1 MSAILFEYSVKALK
15 SLEGFKPVLL
25 LIKKF
30 YFASHGSLAYSKTL
44 SASDCWSIS
53 LNKEFTDP

>member
-44 SASDCWSIS
+44 SASDC
-53 LNKEFTDP
+53 